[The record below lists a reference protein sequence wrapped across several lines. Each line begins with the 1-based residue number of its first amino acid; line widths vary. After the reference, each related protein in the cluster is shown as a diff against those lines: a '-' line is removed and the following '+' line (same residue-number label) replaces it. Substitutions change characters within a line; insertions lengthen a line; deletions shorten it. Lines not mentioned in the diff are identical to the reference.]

1 MSGSS
6 FTIKNALSATAEG
19 AFSHTSDMLMLT
31 KLRFCT
37 IINIYKTGINA
48 DIHGDINRGLNHGS
62 TVTCR

>member
-1 MSGSS
+1 M
-6 FTIKNALSATAEG
+6 G
-19 AFSHTSDMLMLT
+19 AMCRAGEKVPFSHTSDMLMLT

-62 TVTCR
+62 TVNCR